1 MNISTRPM
9 DAETRETIRRRT
21 ETIAALRARDGDMC
35 AYPGANH
42 TLDFDEIDGPSM
54 VTIDHWIPVWYGRSI
69 GRPED
74 EIQSLNNLRLMCKRH
89 NARKGERIPNDDG
102 TLPERPQ
109 KKFRYRRD
117 KRAQRPEM
125 CTQCFN
131 GSNLAVD
138 EICAACGSTGKSMPM
153 WAKVRYQDCDHALL
167 WCWVCSITPDMRP
180 AAVDTAVLQSE
191 SGEWDA
197 E

>member
-1 MNISTRPM
+1 
-9 DAETRETIRRRT
+9 
-21 ETIAALRARDGDMC
+21 MC
-35 AYPGANH
+35 MFPGAAH
-42 TLDFDEIDGPSM
+42 ELDFAADDGPTR
-54 VTIDHWIPVWYGRSI
+54 VTIDHWMPVWWCRNEGW
-69 GRPED
+69 PE
-74 EIQSLNNLRLMCKRH
+74 ERTQSLKNKRLMCKRH
-89 NARKGERIPNDDG
+89 NAKKGERIPNDDN
-102 TLPERPQ
+102 TLPERPHK

-117 KRAQRPEM
+117 KRAARPEM

-131 GSNLAVD
+131 GSNLAAD

-191 SGEWDA
+191 SGEWD